1 MCFHLLLWK
10 KKSVSYVL
18 PSFSGLWIQI
28 CSQNYLSNLV
38 LLPFFSNTKLSFS
51 EKESDIKWWQSDLP
65 QNLSVNLST
74 KIFLKTTSGSL
85 CASSTFD
92 CFLLRKKH
100 RVSPKVS
107 ACLFYFIFWNSSSY
121 YEVVSSKVIY
131 RHP

>member
-85 CASSTFD
+85 CASTFD

-100 RVSPKVS
+100 RVSPKAS